1 VRDTLNCSMLY
12 SNVCGPGFS
21 HSQPYKPSL
30 AWEAIPI
37 VVLGLLT
44 VTGMALSWSQV
55 DHESWHSALAHYHTR
70 RNGYLKSWVAHRRN
84 LLEKVAA
91 IFCESQ
97 RVFGMKQHAKAEREQ
112 QRKICQELC
121 AKVSRWRKERLEVMR
136 VEAEVAARVR
146 EEEETRRR
154 VEEETERRRRD
165 RERVKVG
172 VLGGGGNCRQL

>member
-1 VRDTLNCSMLY
+1 M
-12 SNVCGPGFS
+12 
-21 HSQPYKPSL
+21 
-30 AWEAIPI
+30 I
-37 VVLGLLT
+37 
-44 VTGMALSWSQV
+44 VTGIALSWSQV

-97 RVFGMKQHAKAEREQ
+97 RVFGMKQHARAEREQ
-112 QRKICQELC
+112 QRKICRELC
-121 AKVSRWRKERLEVMR
+121 AKVSHWRKERLEVMR